1 MTHINLNGANFEV
14 VKVKEIKPV
23 TNTRT
28 LEDCYK
34 NPSATKVEVF
44 DKWYNYTIDFLN
56 DDYYVGRPTVSTYNT
71 FCFTIEFNIYDCE
84 WNFVGLAH
92 ITPYHNYLYYVS

>member
-1 MTHINLNGANFEV
+1 MTHINLNGVNFEV

-34 NPSATKVEVF
+34 NPSAAKVEAF
-44 DKWYNYTIDFLN
+44 DKWYNYTID
-56 DDYYVGRPTVSTYNT
+56 
-71 FCFTIEFNIYDCE
+71 
-84 WNFVGLAH
+84 
-92 ITPYHNYLYYVS
+92 